1 MLSDRK
7 KKILQAVIEEYIE
20 NASPVG
26 SKYIQETYF
35 EDLSPATIRNELAV
49 LENMGLL
56 SHPHTS
62 AGRVPTTVAYKLYI
76 DELIEQSNVKV
87 EEFDSIK
94 RHFDLSIRETE
105 YVANQVVKVLSD
117 MTNYTS
123 VASIHKHKEKINNV
137 KLIKFSQNVI
147 VLITVMD
154 SGSVNDYKVYGNFI
168 EGEEYVKTAEA
179 LLNKHLIGKSLEEID
194 LLETLVIGELE
205 EYKELFGKIH
215 QVFRSKILE
224 KENVL
229 LSGESKIFDH
239 PEYGNIEDVKDFI
252 FAIDSKENINKVLKS
267 GDNSVKINV
276 AFGGES
282 EEIPKDCSLVSAH
295 YVVDDVDFGTFGVIG
310 PSRMD
315 YNKVIRVL
323 NSIKEVLEEIVNNK

>member
-123 VASIHKHKEKINNV
+123 VASIHKHKEKI
-137 KLIKFSQNVI
+137 S
-147 VLITVMD
+147 
-154 SGSVNDYKVYGNFI
+154 SVNDYKVYGNFI

-239 PEYGNIEDVKDFI
+239 PEYGNIENVKDFI